1 MEKRLRWFLP
11 VALLVISSLFFV
23 GGPDAWSPLVFH
35 HVWNLGHVVFFFCL
49 VLWVQRASPLLFW
62 RDWVWTIAVV
72 LFIGIAIEIVQQF
85 IGRKASVDDVLRNV
99 YGVFLALSWKG
110 GGIANR
116 LMRDGFRIASVCLLL
131 PSLWW
136 AASAA
141 YADLRMREQFPVINN
156 FEEKYELQQ
165 IVRIGSQAT
174 RQQSSNYATR
184 GHFSLAVNLGVDKYS
199 GVKWVG
205 RYGEWSNYKYFA
217 MDVYNPAGQSVD
229 MILKIADLRHDMGAN
244 AIDDRF
250 NRRITL
256 VPGQNYLR
264 IDLDDIRTAPAK
276 RMMQM
281 DEISCLEL
289 FSVGLDKPRLV
300 YVDYLRLE

>member
-136 AASAA
+136 ARYWSRPSKSHCNRWAS
-141 YADLRMREQFPVINN
+141 
-156 FEEKYELQQ
+156 K
-165 IVRIGSQAT
+165 
-174 RQQSSNYATR
+174 
-184 GHFSLAVNLGVDKYS
+184 LAVSMAFNS
-199 GVKWVG
+199 PS
-205 RYGEWSNYKYFA
+205 R
-217 MDVYNPAGQSVD
+217 
-229 MILKIADLRHDMGAN
+229 N
-244 AIDDRF
+244 AS
-250 NRRITL
+250 RRSHAFWF
-256 VPGQNYLR
+256 G
-264 IDLDDIRTAPAK
+264 
-276 RMMQM
+276 
-281 DEISCLEL
+281 
-289 FSVGLDKPRLV
+289 
-300 YVDYLRLE
+300 